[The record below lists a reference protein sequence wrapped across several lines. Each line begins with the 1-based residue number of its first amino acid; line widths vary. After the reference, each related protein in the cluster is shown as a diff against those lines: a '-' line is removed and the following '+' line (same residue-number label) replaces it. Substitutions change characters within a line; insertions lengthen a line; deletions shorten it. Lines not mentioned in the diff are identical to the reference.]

1 MNIFYL
7 DRFLRNKMASSG
19 VYEYVEVV
27 GGEQSRVYMD
37 GSAPICLN
45 SSFYGAELNFYHALI
60 GQVGGGSG
68 VVHENLVSDV
78 VCSVVGGRVILMN
91 TDSSNPK
98 SGIVH
103 VYVGSGSS
111 ATPTNVTASIFN
123 YRYYMR
129 PSEIRE
135 IDIPECRLFS
145 IKSGDNLYLSISG
158 SVSSSSWVNI
168 RVDS

>member
-1 MNIFYL
+1 
-7 DRFLRNKMASSG
+7 MASSG
-19 VYEYVEVV
+19 VYNYVEVV
-27 GGEQSRVYMD
+27 GDEQSRVYMD

-45 SSFYGAELNFYHALI
+45 SSFYGDGINFYHALI

-68 VVHENLVSDV
+68 PVHENLVSDV

-98 SGIVH
+98 LGVVE

-111 ATPTNVTASIFN
+111 TSSSNVTFN
-123 YRYYMR
+123 VFSYSYLMR
-129 PSEIRE
+129 PGENRE
-135 IDIPECRLFS
+135 VDIPECRLFS
-145 IKSGDNLYLSISG
+145 IKAGDNLYLRISG
-158 SVSSSSWVNI
+158 TINSSSWFNL